1 MNELYDVDKAP
12 ALSSMVLIKE
22 VKNLTSVLPY
32 ITQSVTEVVNP
43 YNSTYC
49 FDNNNCIIITY
60 RSIFNY
66 LSYIIKIGINAV

>member
-43 YNSTYC
+43 Y
-49 FDNNNCIIITY
+49 
-60 RSIFNY
+60 
-66 LSYIIKIGINAV
+66 